1 MRKKIIA
8 ASSIALL
15 TIAMYEGYSDRAYYC
30 PAGVP
35 TIGYGTTVY
44 EDGTPV
50 RIGDAIT
57 HERAS
62 MLLRK
67 DADRVSREIAACIG
81 DVPLHQ
87 HEFDA
92 YVSLAYNIGSDR
104 FCRSTL
110 LKRLKNNP
118 PDYAGAC
125 REILRWDRAAGI
137 RLSGLTKRRQSE
149 YQMCIGAQDV
159 NADNAK

>member
-15 TIAMYEGYSDRAYYC
+15 TIAIYEGYSERAYNC
-30 PAGVP
+30 PAGIP
-35 TIGYGTTVY
+35 TIGYGTTHY

-50 RIGDAIT
+50 HIEDRIT
-57 HERAS
+57 HDRAV

-67 DADRVSREIAACIG
+67 DAERVSRDISACIG

-92 YVSLAYNIGSDR
+92 FVSLAYNIGSDR
-104 FCRSTL
+104 FCRSSL
-110 LKRLKNNP
+110 LKRLKTNP

-125 REILRWDRAAGI
+125 REILRWDRAAGM
-137 RLSGLTKRRQSE
+137 RLSGLTKRRQAE
-149 YQMCIGAQDV
+149 YQMCIGAKDATT
-159 NADNAK
+159 NNTK